1 MLLLWQRSR
10 QSTLAASQVCY
21 FSCLQLAHHN
31 SLPFTRL
38 VSPLASTPD
47 LSWPNT
53 HTPHTLSMCA
63 LCHHLL
69 DGSLRDFSSRVAMSV
84 CLRFL
89 CACCLIAFT
98 TTTNT
103 TIANYSPIPSSLPL
117 SFLFFL
123 SLFSL
128 SICACC
134 GSFIHSFIYITQ
146 PTTRTR
152 PAHFAHSS
160 CSFNLI
166 LNSTL
171 HFSLSFLLSISVYFS
186 LLGCSL
192 ESSSRPG
199 FIVFALMPFINF
211 IRSNARHNK

>member
-89 CACCLIAFT
+89 CACCRIAFT

-103 TIANYSPIPSSLPL
+103 TIANYSLIPSSLPL
-117 SFLFFL
+117 SFPPFL
-123 SLFSL
+123 SLFSFYL
-128 SICACC
+128 CLLWL
-134 GSFIHSFIYITQ
+134 IHSFIYLYYSANHTHTPRTFRALFLLLQ
-146 PTTRTR
+146 PN
-152 PAHFAHSS
+152 PQLDSAFLS
-160 CSFNLI
+160 LI
-166 LNSTL
+166 LTL
-171 HFSLSFLLSISVYFS
+171 HLCLFLLTWL
-186 LLGCSL
+186 LLGVVVA
-192 ESSSRPG
+192 SR
-199 FIVFALMPFINF
+199 FYSFCAHAI
-211 IRSNARHNK
+211 H

>member
-10 QSTLAASQVCY
+10 QTAVDAGSVSSLLFLLSATCSPQFATPYSTQLPSGQHPWPILAKQT
-21 FSCLQLAHHN
+21 H
-31 SLPFTRL
+31 
-38 VSPLASTPD
+38 TPA
-47 LSWPNT
+47 

-63 LCHHLL
+63 LCHHHLL

-89 CACCLIAFT
+89 CACCRIAFT

-103 TIANYSPIPSSLPL
+103 TIANYSPIPSSLSPSL
-117 SFLFFL
+117 SF

-166 LNSTL
+166 LDSAFL
-171 HFSLSFLLSISVYFS
+171 SHSLSLHLCLFLLTWL
-186 LLGCSL
+186 LLGVVVA
-192 ESSSRPG
+192 SR
-199 FIVFALMPFINF
+199 FYSFCAHAI
-211 IRSNARHNK
+211 H